1 MGLCHFNSSCLQK
14 FSSQTGLDV
23 ENLCLDGLQN
33 QHSNQ
38 DIIFRVGSCA
48 QTAKAFSTRGLD
60 RSRWL
65 SVANAL
71 RKSKTLPRDFS
82 GNDSLGK
89 CQTSSPTKP
98 KKCTEK
104 LTNITRHDRKK
115 IGKSSP
121 SHHKHV
127 ITNDDW
133 YQAMQGKKHQDWCL
147 KSIICGCTSP
157 KSQLVFPGLSWRILL
172 IFDHCKSCHSQT
184 GPCAGAAQ
192 QIPWSPSDAPLPWIW
207 IAQSVL
213 SNGNESG
220 HWELLVFLWIQTR
233 SRRNT
238 TLEFLDPTGT
248 RIAHHPHRQQ
258 SLWRKSHR

>member
-1 MGLCHFNSSCLQK
+1 MAPNFSGHKAPPKRASPGHVIFKGMGLCHFNSSCLQK

-23 ENLCLDGLQN
+23 ENLCLDGRQN

-71 RKSKTLPRDFS
+71 RKSKTRPRDFS

-127 ITNDDW
+127 ITNDD
-133 YQAMQGKKHQDWCL
+133 
-147 KSIICGCTSP
+147 
-157 KSQLVFPGLSWRILL
+157 
-172 IFDHCKSCHSQT
+172 
-184 GPCAGAAQ
+184 
-192 QIPWSPSDAPLPWIW
+192 
-207 IAQSVL
+207 
-213 SNGNESG
+213 
-220 HWELLVFLWIQTR
+220 
-233 SRRNT
+233 
-238 TLEFLDPTGT
+238 
-248 RIAHHPHRQQ
+248 
-258 SLWRKSHR
+258 